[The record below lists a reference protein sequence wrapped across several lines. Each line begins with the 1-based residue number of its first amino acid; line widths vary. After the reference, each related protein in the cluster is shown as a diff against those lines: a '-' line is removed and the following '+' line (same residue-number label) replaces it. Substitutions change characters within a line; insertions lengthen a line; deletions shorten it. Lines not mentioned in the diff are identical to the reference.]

1 MIYLRNRKNCMILIF
16 FIFFLIN
23 STINCS
29 ANNENLELS
38 NNNSRIVLLE
48 LFVQATCST
57 CPHAEFC
64 LEDLSWEY
72 GPEKVILLEEH
83 LWGDGYDTEETNA
96 RYNWYIEQGG
106 KGTPDL
112 FINGLTRRIQGLAC
126 EDIDKNFVNYKKN
139 IDSELAKC
147 SYIKLSA
154 LKTVSN
160 SNIIIEGKLK
170 NISSLSLKDLAVCG
184 MVYQEGDEPGISYWV
199 RDIFPFQDLPLLL
212 PQDTFDYKFISE
224 PLIQEENKDKFH
236 AVIFVQNL
244 LTKEVLQAVYVE

>member
-1 MIYLRNRKNCMILIF
+1 M
-16 FIFFLIN
+16 
-23 STINCS
+23 
-29 ANNENLELS
+29 
-38 NNNSRIVLLE
+38 
-48 LFVQATCST
+48 
-57 CPHAEFC
+57 
-64 LEDLSWEY
+64 
-72 GPEKVILLEEH
+72 
-83 LWGDGYDTEETNA
+83 GDGYDNEETNA
-96 RYNWYIEQGG
+96 RYNWYIEQGE

-112 FINGLTRRIQGLAC
+112 FINGLTKRIQGLAC
-126 EDIDKNFVNYKKN
+126 EDVDENYANYKEI

-160 SNIIIEGKLK
+160 SNMIIEGKVK
-170 NISSLSLKDLAVCG
+170 NISTLSLKDLALCG

-199 RDIFPFQDLPLLL
+199 RDIFPFQDL

-244 LTKEVLQAVYVE
+244 LTKEVPQAIYVE